1 MCSSRLDK
9 QSDLV
14 AYEENIIVQ
23 QPLNTTFKMSLLC
36 AIQTDHIA
44 KRRQNDIGLKD
55 WHFPPNICICW
66 MIIQVFKLQFS
77 STIYSLRMLIQ
88 NERKNKNFRKRIKK
102 NKTIQGYVA
111 HDFSIIYPVLLF
123 HKGKIALQEVLD

>member
-102 NKTIQGYVA
+102 KKKQYKDMWRMILASFILYFYFIKVRLR
-111 HDFSIIYPVLLF
+111 FKRS
-123 HKGKIALQEVLD
+123 